1 MRAISTALLVLA
13 LSAGSVFAESTQNSP
28 LPAGKPAGVK
38 PAQMLD
44 SNKLLIIAGVGAVGA
59 GFGILVSTQG
69 GTNAAVSTSTGTS
82 P

>member
-13 LSAGSVFAESTQNSP
+13 LSTSSVLADAGQPSP

-38 PAQMLD
+38 PAQMLE

-59 GFGILVSTQG
+59 GFGVLIANQG
-69 GTNAAVSTSTGTS
+69 NTNPAVSTSTT